1 VTIRSLRVIGLAAV
15 AVSLAGCSSGSTSS
29 NTSPSSSPSAATAG
43 SNYHFYFVTH
53 GDNGTFWSVVQKGE
67 KQAASDLGVSV
78 NYQGSNNDD
87 TQECQF
93 INAAVTAKPD
103 GLVVS
108 PHSQT
113 VLDCAK
119 QAAAGGIPLILIN
132 SCGVTSSGVNYI
144 AYSGAITCV
153 GQPETAAGQQAG
165 VRLKADG
172 GHHLLCVI
180 HEATSTS
187 LRDRCAG
194 AKGTFGGTE
203 TDLILDGAKANVASA
218 TATLQAKLSA
228 DSSIDAILALDPDV
242 AKNVVEAAVAGA
254 NSKAKIATFDISTG
268 VISDIQSGKI
278 DFAVDQQQYLQGY
291 LPIIFL
297 KLDKANANTV
307 GGYDTVKSG
316 PGIVDKSNASTVAS
330 LAGNGTR

>member
-1 VTIRSLRVIGLAAV
+1 MRRTRGVIGLAATIMFV
-15 AVSLAGCSSGSTSS
+15 AACSGSSS
-29 NTSPSSSPSAATAG
+29 SAGTSPAASGSSL
-43 SNYHFYFVTH
+43 HFYFVTH
-53 GDNGTFWSVVQKGE
+53 GDNGTFWTVVQNGQ
-67 KQAASDLGVSV
+67 KQAATDLGVSV

-93 INAAVTAKPD
+93 ISAAVTAKPD

-119 QAAAGGIPLILIN
+119 AAAAGGIPLILIN
-132 SCGVTSSGVNYI
+132 NCGNTSSGQSYI
-144 AYSGAITCV
+144 AYSGALTCV

-172 GHHLLCVI
+172 AKHLLCVI

-194 AKGTFGGTE
+194 AKAGFGGNE
-203 TDLILDGAKANVASA
+203 TDLVLDNAKANVSSA
-218 TATLQAKLSA
+218 TATLQAKLTS
-228 DSSIDAILALDPDV
+228 DKSIDAILALDPDV
-242 AKNVVEAAVAGA
+242 AKNIVEAAVTGAGTT
-254 NSKAKIATFDISTG
+254 AKIATFDISTG
-268 VISDIQSGKI
+268 VITDIQSGKI

-291 LPIIFL
+291 LPIVFL
-297 KLDKANANTV
+297 KLYKSNANTV
-307 GGYDTVKSG
+307 GGFDTVKSG
-316 PGIVDKSNASTVAS
+316 PGIVDKTNAATVAS
-330 LAGNGTR
+330 LAGKGTR

>member
-1 VTIRSLRVIGLAAV
+1 MRRLIGIAGMAAIGLFAV
-15 AVSLAGCSSGSTSS
+15 ACNSSNNTSS
-29 NTSPSSSPSAATAG
+29 TTPGSGKATY
-43 SNYHFYFVTH
+43 SFYMVTH
-53 GDNGTFWSVVQKGE
+53 GDNGTFWTVVQNGQ
-67 KQAASDLGVSV
+67 KQAASDLGVTV

-93 INAAVTAKPD
+93 ISAAVTAKPD

-132 SCGVTSSGVNYI
+132 NCGVTASGQSYI
-144 AYSGAITCV
+144 AYSGALTCV
-153 GQPETAAGQQAG
+153 GQPESAAGQQAG

-172 GHHLLCVI
+172 GTKLLCVI

-194 AKGTFGGTE
+194 AKAGFGGTE
-203 TDLILDGAKANVASA
+203 TDLVLDNAKANVSSA
-218 TATLQAKLSA
+218 TATLQAKLSS
-228 DSSIDAILALDPDV
+228 DKTIDAILALDPDV
-242 AKNVVEAAVAGA
+242 AKNIVESAVTGA
-254 NSKAKIATFDISTG
+254 SATAKIATFDISTG
-268 VISDIQSGKI
+268 VIADIQSGKI

-291 LPIIFL
+291 LPIVFL
-297 KLDKANANTV
+297 KLYKQNANTV
-307 GGYDTVKSG
+307 GGFDTVKSG
-316 PGIVDKSNASTVAS
+316 PGIVDKTNAATVAS
-330 LAGNGTR
+330 LAGKGTR

>member
-1 VTIRSLRVIGLAAV
+1 MRRTQGVIGLAAV
-15 AVSLAGCSSGSTSS
+15 CLFTVACQSGSSNS
-29 NTSPSSSPSAATAG
+29 NTPAAASG
-43 SNYHFYFVTH
+43 SNLHISFVTH

-87 TQECQF
+87 GQECQF
-93 INAAVTAKPD
+93 ISAAVTTKPD

-119 QAAAGGIPLILIN
+119 SAAGQGIPLILIN
-132 SCGVTSSGVNYI
+132 NCGTTSSGQSYI

-172 GHHLLCVI
+172 GTKLLCVI

-187 LRDRCAG
+187 LRDRCS
-194 AKGTFGGTE
+194 
-203 TDLILDGAKANVASA
+203 GAKAGFGGNEKDLVIDNAKSNVTSS
-218 TATLQAKLSA
+218 TATLQAALSA
-228 DSSIDAILALDPDV
+228 DPSIDAILALDPDV
-242 AKNVVEAAVAGA
+242 AKNIVEAAVTGA
-254 NSKAKIATFDISTG
+254 NSHAKIATFDISTG
-268 VISDIQSGKI
+268 VVSDIQSGKI

-291 LPIIFL
+291 LPIVFL
-297 KLDKANANTV
+297 KLYKLNANTV
-307 GGYDTVKSG
+307 GGFDTVKSG
-316 PGIVDKSNASTVAS
+316 PGIVDKANASAVAS
-330 LAGNGTR
+330 LASQGTR

>member
-1 VTIRSLRVIGLAAV
+1 MSRTRGVIGLAAAIMFV
-15 AVSLAGCSSGSTSS
+15 AACSSGTSTSS
-29 NTSPSSSPSAATAG
+29 SSPAAGG
-43 SNYHFYFVTH
+43 SNLHFYFVTH
-53 GDNGTFWSVVQKGE
+53 GDNGTFWTVVQNGQ
-67 KQAASDLGVSV
+67 KQAATDLGVSV

-93 INAAVTAKPD
+93 ISAAVTAKPD

-132 SCGVTSSGVNYI
+132 NCGNTSTGQSYI
-144 AYSGAITCV
+144 AYSGALTCV
-153 GQPETAAGQQAG
+153 GQPESAAGQQAG

-172 GHHLLCVI
+172 AKHLLCVI

-194 AKGTFGGTE
+194 AKAGFGGNE
-203 TDLILDGAKANVASA
+203 TDLVLDNAKSNVSSA
-218 TATLQAKLSA
+218 TATLQAKLSS
-228 DSSIDAILALDPDV
+228 DKTIDAILALDPDV
-242 AKNVVEAAVAGA
+242 AKNIVESAVTGAGVT
-254 NSKAKIATFDISTG
+254 AKIATFDISTG
-268 VISDIQSGKI
+268 VITDIQSGKI

-291 LPIIFL
+291 LPIVFL
-297 KLDKANANTV
+297 KLYKTNANTV
-307 GGYDTVKSG
+307 GGFDTVKSG
-316 PGIVDKSNASTVAS
+316 PGIVDKSNAATVAS
-330 LAGNGTR
+330 LAGKGTR

>member
-1 VTIRSLRVIGLAAV
+1 MRRLHGIAGIAAV
-15 AVSLAGCSSGSTSS
+15 GLFAAACTTSNNTSSTTPSSGTGK
-29 NTSPSSSPSAATAG
+29 SAYT
-43 SNYHFYFVTH
+43 FYMVTH
-53 GDNGTFWSVVQKGE
+53 GDNGTFWTVVQNGQ

-93 INAAVTAKPD
+93 ISAAVTAKPD

-132 SCGVTSSGVNYI
+132 NCGTTSSGQSYI
-144 AYSGAITCV
+144 AYSGALTCV
-153 GQPETAAGQQAG
+153 GQPESAAGQQAG

-172 GHHLLCVI
+172 GTKLLCVI

-194 AKGTFGGTE
+194 AKTGFGGAE
-203 TDLILDGAKANVASA
+203 KDLVIDNAKSNVSSA

-228 DSSIDAILALDPDV
+228 DKSIDSILALDPDV
-242 AKNVVEAAVAGA
+242 AKNIVESAVTGAGA
-254 NSKAKIATFDISTG
+254 TAKIATFDIT
-268 VISDIQSGKI
+268 
-278 DFAVDQQQYLQGY
+278 
-291 LPIIFL
+291 P
-297 KLDKANANTV
+297 
-307 GGYDTVKSG
+307 
-316 PGIVDKSNASTVAS
+316 
-330 LAGNGTR
+330 

>member
-1 VTIRSLRVIGLAAV
+1 MSRMGALIGLAAV
-15 AVSLAGCSSGSTSS
+15 CLVAAACNTGTTGTSS
-29 NTSPSSSPSAATAG
+29 TPTSGTSGAS
-43 SNYHFYFVTH
+43 YKFYVVTH
-53 GDNGTFWSVVQKGE
+53 GDNGTFWTVVQKGA
-67 KQAASDLGVSV
+67 KQAASDLGVSL

-93 INAAVTAKPD
+93 ISAAVTAKPD

-119 QAAAGGIPLILIN
+119 QAAAGGLPLILIN
-132 SCGVTSSGVNYI
+132 NCGLTASGQSYT

-153 GQPETAAGQQAG
+153 GQPESAAGQQAG

-194 AKGTFGGTE
+194 AKVGFGGTE
-203 TDLILDGAKANVASA
+203 TDLVLDNAKSNISSA

-228 DSSIDAILALDPDV
+228 DTSIDAILALDPDV
-242 AKNVVEAAVAGA
+242 AKNIVEAAVAGA
-254 NSKAKIATFDISTG
+254 GAKATIATFDLSAG
-268 VISDIQSGKI
+268 VVADIQSGKI

-291 LPIIFL
+291 LPIVFL
-297 KLDKANANTV
+297 KLFKSNANTV
-307 GGYDTVKSG
+307 GGFDTVKSG
-316 PGIVDKSNASTVAS
+316 PGIVDKTNASQVAS
-330 LAGNGTR
+330 LAGQGTR

>member
-1 VTIRSLRVIGLAAV
+1 MHLTRGVIGLAAACMV
-15 AVSLAGCSSGSTSS
+15 LAACSSGTSSSGST
-29 NTSPSSSPSAATAG
+29 PSSGSA
-43 SNYHFYFVTH
+43 SSSLRFYFVTH

-67 KQAASDLGVSV
+67 SQAASDLGVAV

-87 TQECQF
+87 NQECQF
-93 INAAVTAKPD
+93 ISAAVTAKPD

-119 QAAAGGIPLILIN
+119 QAASQGIPLVLIN
-132 SCGVTSSGVNYI
+132 NCGTTSSGQSYI

-153 GQPETAAGQQAG
+153 GQPETAAGQEAG
-165 VRLKADG
+165 TRLKADG
-172 GHHLLCVI
+172 GTKLLCVI

-194 AKGTFGGTE
+194 AKAGFGGAE
-203 TDLILDGAKANVASA
+203 EDLVIDNAKSNVSSA
-218 TATLQAKLSA
+218 TATLQAKLTA
-228 DSSIDAILALDPDV
+228 EPSIDAILALDPDV
-242 AKNVVEAAVAGA
+242 AKNIVEAAVAGA

-268 VISDIQSGKI
+268 VITDIQSGKI

-291 LPIIFL
+291 LPIVIL
-297 KLDKANANTV
+297 KLFKQNANTV

-316 PGIVDKSNASTVAS
+316 PGIVDKTNASTVAS
-330 LAGNGTR
+330 LAAKGTR

>member
-1 VTIRSLRVIGLAAV
+1 MSRIRGVVGLAVICLFA
-15 AVSLAGCSSGSTSS
+15 AACTGDTTSS
-29 NTSPSSSPSAATAG
+29 ASSPSPATG
-43 SNYHFYFVTH
+43 GTSYHFYFVTH

-67 KQAASDLGVSV
+67 KQAATDLGVSV

-93 INAAVTAKPD
+93 ISAAVTAKPD
-103 GLVVS
+103 GLAVS

-119 QAAAGGIPLILIN
+119 QAAAGGLPLILIN
-132 SCGVTSSGVNYI
+132 NCGLTASGQTYI

-153 GQPETAAGQQAG
+153 GQPESAAGQQAG

-172 GHHLLCVI
+172 GTHLLCVI

-194 AKGTFGGTE
+194 AKTGFGGNE
-203 TDLILDGAKANVASA
+203 TDLVLDNAKSNVSSA

-242 AKNVVEAAVAGA
+242 AKNIVEAAVAGA
-254 NSKAKIATFDISTG
+254 NSKAKIATFDLSAG
-268 VISDIQSGKI
+268 VVSDIQSGKV

-297 KLDKANANTV
+297 KLYKSNANTV
-307 GGYDTVKSG
+307 GGFDTVKSG
-316 PGIVDKSNASTVAS
+316 PGIVDKSNASQVAA
-330 LAGNGTR
+330 LAGQGTR

>member
-1 VTIRSLRVIGLAAV
+1 MSRIRVVIGLAALCLV
-15 AVSLAGCSSGSTSS
+15 AAACESGGTSA
-29 NTSPSSSPSAATAG
+29 NTPSAAGGG
-43 SNYHFYFVTH
+43 SSYRFYFVTH
-53 GDNGTFWSVVQKGE
+53 GDNGTFWSVVQKGQS
-67 KQAASDLGVSV
+67 QAATDLGVSV

-87 TQECQF
+87 SQECQF
-93 INAAVTAKPD
+93 ISAAVTAKPD

-119 QAAAGGIPLILIN
+119 QAAGQGIPLILIN
-132 SCGVTSSGVNYI
+132 NCGNTSSGQSYI
-144 AYSGAITCV
+144 AYSGALTCV

-172 GHHLLCVI
+172 GHKLLCVI

-194 AKGTFGGTE
+194 AKTGFGGTE
-203 TDLILDGAKANVASA
+203 QDLVIDNAKSNVTSS

-228 DSSIDAILALDPDV
+228 DKSIDSILALDPDV
-242 AKNVVEAAVAGA
+242 AKNIVEAAVTGAGVT
-254 NSKAKIATFDISTG
+254 AKIATFDISTG
-268 VISDIQSGKI
+268 VIADIQSGKI

-291 LPIIFL
+291 LPIVFL
-297 KLDKANANTV
+297 KLFKTNANTV
-307 GGYDTVKSG
+307 GGGQPVLTG
-316 PGIVDKSNASTVAS
+316 PGFVDKSNVATVQKLTDA
-330 LAGNGTR
+330 GTR

>member
-1 VTIRSLRVIGLAAV
+1 VRSWKRNVIGAISAL
-15 AVSLAGCSSGSTSS
+15 SLLAGCSGQAGTGGGSG
-29 NTSPSSSPSAATAG
+29 PS
-43 SNYHFYFVTH
+43 YHFAMITH

-87 TQECQF
+87 AQECQF
-93 INAAVTAKPD
+93 ISAALTSKPD

-119 QAAAGGIPLILIN
+119 QAAGQGVPLILIN
-132 SCGVTSSGVNYI
+132 NCGTTADGQSFI

-153 GQPETAAGQQAG
+153 GQPESAAGEKAG
-165 VRLKADG
+165 ARLKSAG

-187 LRDRCAG
+187 LRDRCSG
-194 AKGTFGGTE
+194 ARTGFGGTE
-203 TDLILDGAKANVASA
+203 TDLVLDNAKSNVSGA

-242 AKNVVEAAVAGA
+242 AKNVVEPAVSGA
-254 NSKAKIATFDISTG
+254 HANAKIATFDLSPA
-268 VISDIQSGKI
+268 VISDIKSGSI
-278 DFAVDQQQYLQGY
+278 EFAIDQQQYLQGY
-291 LPIIFL
+291 LPIVFL
-297 KLDKANANTV
+297 ELYKRNANTV
-307 GGYDTVKSG
+307 GGFDTVRSG
-316 PGIVDKSNASTVAS
+316 PGVVDKSNVGTVSS
-330 LAGNGTR
+330 LAGKGTR

>member
-1 VTIRSLRVIGLAAV
+1 MSRTRGVIGLAAAIMFV
-15 AVSLAGCSSGSTSS
+15 AACSSSTTGAS
-29 NTSPSSSPSAATAG
+29 NSPAPAG
-43 SNYHFYFVTH
+43 SSLHFYFVTH
-53 GDNGTFWSVVQKGE
+53 GDNGTFWTVVQNGQ
-67 KQAASDLGVSV
+67 KQAATDLGVSV

-93 INAAVTAKPD
+93 ISAAVTAKPD

-132 SCGVTSSGVNYI
+132 NCGTTSSGQSYI
-144 AYSGAITCV
+144 AYSGALTCV
-153 GQPETAAGQQAG
+153 GQPESAAGQQAG

-172 GHHLLCVI
+172 AKHLLCVI

-194 AKGTFGGTE
+194 AKAGFGGNE
-203 TDLILDGAKANVASA
+203 TDLVLDNAKANVSSA
-218 TATLQAKLSA
+218 TATLQAKLTS
-228 DSSIDAILALDPDV
+228 DKSIDAILALDPDV
-242 AKNVVEAAVAGA
+242 AKNIVEAAVTGAGA
-254 NSKAKIATFDISTG
+254 TAKIATFDISTG
-268 VISDIQSGKI
+268 VITDIQSGTI

-291 LPIIFL
+291 LPIVFL
-297 KLDKANANTV
+297 KLYKTNANTV
-307 GGYDTVKSG
+307 GGFDTVKSG
-316 PGIVDKSNASTVAS
+316 PGIVDKTNAATVAS
-330 LAGNGTR
+330 LAGKGTR

>member
-1 VTIRSLRVIGLAAV
+1 MSRFRVVMGLAALCL
-15 AVSLAGCSSGSTSS
+15 LAAACESGTSGTGASPSTSS
-29 NTSPSSSPSAATAG
+29 SGGGAR
-43 SNYHFYFVTH
+43 FYFVTH

-67 KQAASDLGVSV
+67 SQAASDLGVWV

-87 TQECQF
+87 SQECQF
-93 INAAVTAKPD
+93 ISAAVTAKPD

-119 QAAAGGIPLILIN
+119 QAAGQGILLILIN
-132 SCGVTSSGVNYI
+132 NCGNTSSGQSYI
-144 AYSGAITCV
+144 AYSGALTCV

-172 GHHLLCVI
+172 GHKLLCVI

-194 AKGTFGGTE
+194 AKTGFGGTE
-203 TDLILDGAKANVASA
+203 QDLVIDNAKSNVTSS

-228 DSSIDAILALDPDV
+228 DKSIDSILALDPDV
-242 AKNVVEAAVAGA
+242 AKNIVEAAVAGA
-254 NSKAKIATFDISTG
+254 GVTAKIATFDISTG
-268 VISDIQSGKI
+268 VIADIQSGKI

-291 LPIIFL
+291 LPIVFL
-297 KLDKANANTV
+297 KLYKQNANTV
-307 GGYDTVKSG
+307 GGFDTVKSG
-316 PGIVDKSNASTVAS
+316 PGIVDKSNAATVAS
-330 LAGNGTR
+330 LAGKGTRST

>member
-1 VTIRSLRVIGLAAV
+1 MSRTRGVIGLAAV
-15 AVSLAGCSSGSTSS
+15 CMFVAACSSGTTTTSS
-29 NTSPSSSPSAATAG
+29 TPSPGSAASAL
-43 SNYHFYFVTH
+43 HFYFVTH

-67 KQAASDLGVSV
+67 SQAASDLGVSV

-93 INAAVTAKPD
+93 ISAAETAKPD

-119 QAAAGGIPLILIN
+119 QAAGQGIPLILIN
-132 SCGVTSSGVNYI
+132 NCGTTASGQSYV

-165 VRLKADG
+165 ARLKLDG
-172 GHHLLCVI
+172 GTKLLCVI

-194 AKGTFGGTE
+194 ARAGFGGNE
-203 TDLILDGAKANVASA
+203 KDLVIDNAKSNVSSA
-218 TATLQAKLSA
+218 TATLQAALSA
-228 DSSIDAILALDPDV
+228 DPSIDAILALDPDV
-242 AKNVVEAAVAGA
+242 AKNIVEAAVAGA

-268 VISDIQSGKI
+268 VVSDIQSGKI
-278 DFAVDQQQYLQGY
+278 DFAIDQQQYLQGY
-291 LPIIFL
+291 LPIVFL
-297 KLDKANANTV
+297 KLYKNNANTV
-307 GGYDTVKSG
+307 GGFDTVKSG

-330 LAGNGTR
+330 LTGKGTR

>member
-1 VTIRSLRVIGLAAV
+1 MIRARGVIGLAALCLFV
-15 AVSLAGCSSGSTSS
+15 AACSSGSTS
-29 NTSPSSSPSAATAG
+29 TGGSPSAGAASG
-43 SNYHFYFVTH
+43 SLHFYFVTH

-67 KQAASDLGVSV
+67 TQAASDLGVAV

-93 INAAVTAKPD
+93 ISAAVTAKPD

-119 QAAAGGIPLILIN
+119 QAASGGIPLILIN
-132 SCGVTSSGVNYI
+132 NCGTTAAGQSYI

-172 GHHLLCVI
+172 GTKLLCVI

-194 AKGTFGGTE
+194 AKAGFGGNE
-203 TDLILDGAKANVASA
+203 KDLVIDNAKANVSSA
-218 TATLQAKLSA
+218 TATLQAALTA
-228 DSSIDAILALDPDV
+228 DPSIDSILALDPDV
-242 AKNVVEAAVAGA
+242 AKNIVEAAVTGA

-268 VISDIQSGKI
+268 VVSDIQSGKI
-278 DFAVDQQQYLQGY
+278 DFAIDQQQYLQGY
-291 LPIIFL
+291 LPIVFL
-297 KLDKANANTV
+297 KLYKQNANTV
-307 GGYDTVKSG
+307 GGFDTVKSG

-330 LAGNGTR
+330 LTGKGTR

>member
-1 VTIRSLRVIGLAAV
+1 MSRIRVVIGLAALSLV
-15 AVSLAGCSSGSTSS
+15 AAACQSGTSSSSTSP
-29 NTSPSSSPSAATAG
+29 TAAGGGSS
-43 SNYHFYFVTH
+43 YRFYFVTH

-67 KQAASDLGVSV
+67 SQAATDLGVSV

-87 TQECQF
+87 NQECQF
-93 INAAVTAKPD
+93 ISAAVTAKPD

-119 QAAAGGIPLILIN
+119 TAAGGGIPLILIN
-132 SCGVTSSGVNYI
+132 NCGTTSSGQSYI
-144 AYSGAITCV
+144 AYSGALTCV

-172 GHHLLCVI
+172 GHKLLCVI

-194 AKGTFGGTE
+194 AKSGFGGSE
-203 TDLILDGAKANVASA
+203 EDLVIDQAKSNVASA

-228 DSSIDAILALDPDV
+228 DKSIDAILSLDPDV
-242 AKNVVEAAVAGA
+242 AKNIVEAAVTGA
-254 NSKAKIATFDISTG
+254 SSSAKIATFDISTG
-268 VISDIQSGKI
+268 VIADIQSGKI

-291 LPIIFL
+291 LPIVFL
-297 KLDKANANTV
+297 KLYKQNANTV
-307 GGYDTVKSG
+307 GGFDTVKSG
-316 PGIVDKSNASTVAS
+316 PGIVDKSNAAAVAS
-330 LAGNGTR
+330 LAGKGTR